1 MPAWEGLR
9 DRWLTMVDQ
18 KGRRHAA
25 VVLEEQTFWEQAPS
39 DFEEADNP
47 SALLQSIVSWWL
59 RWAGPVQGRAGP
71 CADRGRGAKLGLF
84 WGRWRGRGSCY

>member
-18 KGRRHAA
+18 KARTHAA

-47 SALLQSIVSWWL
+47 SALLQSIVS
-59 RWAGPVQGRAGP
+59 RWQRWV
-71 CADRGRGAKLGLF
+71 GLQDQVACMTK
-84 WGRWRGRGSCY
+84 SSS